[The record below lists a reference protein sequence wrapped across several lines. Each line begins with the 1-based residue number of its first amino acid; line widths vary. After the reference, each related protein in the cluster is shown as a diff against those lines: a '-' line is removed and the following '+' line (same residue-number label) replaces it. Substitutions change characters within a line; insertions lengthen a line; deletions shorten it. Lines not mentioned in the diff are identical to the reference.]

1 MNRKLKC
8 FISLALFTGSLIF
21 PVSVLSANKHFPAT
35 PVSPKNY
42 EDLAGINPV
51 TDCSALQQTDLTSI
65 AGEGSQVLKAT
76 LDENRK
82 VCIVTGR
89 LAPQIGFEVRLPTEN
104 WRQRSLQIG
113 CGGLCG
119 RISDEIGAA
128 DGCPHITDGS
138 FVTSATDMGHTV
150 ADGSFGKDSR
160 LRTDFAYRSVHL
172 TAQATRA
179 LITAF
184 YGQNARYSYFT
195 GCSDGGREA
204 LMAAQRY
211 PDDFDGIIAGAA
223 AMNFQTQNGV
233 YHPWL
238 AQINTDNDGNHILLA
253 DKLTLIHKAVVS
265 QCDSLDGDKDGLI
278 SNPLSCSPDLQ
289 NLLCPSAQSDTSQ
302 CLTAQEL
309 DVLNKIYQGPKDP
322 ESGLSLLAGGPL
334 PGAELAW
341 KGIFIPESKKG
352 PLFSTKIGQDAN
364 DVLFKKEDTPE
375 KFDLRRIKFDASY
388 FDKLSKLHR
397 FYDSTNPDLH
407 AFYQRGGKLILWH
420 GLADQHISP
429 LNTINYHLAVQ
440 KTMGKT
446 VTSQFE
452 RLYLLPGVY
461 HCGGGEGPDS
471 IDLLSPV
478 MAWVEKNI
486 PPHEILTVQ
495 RNNNEAGTF
504 GQPTSLIVGNKS
516 QSSEHEG
523 KESSVVQVRPVYPYP
538 EVAVYNGHGD
548 RNIPENYHPVIFDKM
563 DNLTQWLGDK
573 FFSPYEFL
581 NSSD

>member
-1 MNRKLKC
+1 MNRKLNC

-21 PVSVLSANKHFPAT
+21 PVSVLSANQHFPVT

-42 EDLAGINPV
+42 EDLPGITPV
-51 TDCSALQQTDLTSI
+51 TDCSTLQQTDLTSI

-76 LDENRK
+76 LDEKRK

-119 RISDEIGAA
+119 RISDEVGAA
-128 DGCPHITDGS
+128 DGCTHITDGS

-172 TAQATRA
+172 TAQATKA

-223 AMNFQTQNGV
+223 AMNFQTQNGI

-265 QCDSLDGDKDGLI
+265 QCDALDGDKDGLI

-289 NLLCPSAQSDTSQ
+289 NLLCSSAQSDTSQ

-322 ESGLSLLAGGPL
+322 QSGLSLLAGGPL
-334 PGAELAW
+334 PGSELAW
-341 KGIFIPESKKG
+341 EGIFIPESKKG
-352 PLFSTKIGQDAN
+352 SLFSTKIGQDAN

-375 KFDLRRIKFDASY
+375 KFELRRIKFDASY

-495 RNNNEAGTF
+495 RNNNDAGTF
-504 GQPTSLIVGNKS
+504 GQPTSLIVGKES

-523 KESSVVQVRPVYPYP
+523 KEPSVMQVRPVYPYP
-538 EVAVYNGHGD
+538 EIAVYNGHGD
-548 RNIPENYHPVIFDKM
+548 RNIPENYHPVIFNKM

-573 FFSPYEFL
+573 FFSPYQFL